1 MIAKGS
7 NDYNPSLPP
16 QDLAMISV
24 SVTVLAILEI
34 NENLNLFRSKQLID
48 LSWRDS
54 RLTFYNL
61 RPKKYKN
68 SINGLENI
76 WTPELV
82 LEDVNLYH
90 RDINE
95 PNSVMAEMTESQDFT
110 SKSLEVVYNEQVFE
124 GRKTS
129 LHSNSVTR

>member
-16 QDLAMISV
+16 QDLAVINV

-61 RPKKYKN
+61 RSKKYKN
-68 SINGLENI
+68 PINVLENI